1 MRITLPFNDI
11 EKYPLTQRFGERFL
25 YGGKMCEHKG
35 IDYAM
40 PKFTRIIAPFNGEI
54 TRITPDRTTGYGKAI
69 YIKARESEDKRI
81 AAIMAHLEDISVRV
95 GYKVKRGDFLG
106 FSGNSGFWRGVNGYH
121 VHFGISVS
129 GKYVDPMP
137 LLKKEYEQRQNLFN
151 MDDSDIK
158 SFLGTHMVR
167 DGESLWTIA
176 QKYYQNGGHFMEI
189 FKANEDIIKNMNLI
203 YSGQIIRIPA
213 LKNLG
218 I

>member
-1 MRITLPFNDI
+1 MKIILPFNDI

-40 PKFTRIIAPFNGEI
+40 PKFTRILAPFDGEI
-54 TRITPDRTTGYGKAI
+54 IRTTPDRTTGYGRAI
-69 YIKARESEDKRI
+69 YIKAKESNGARI
-81 AAIMAHLEDISVRV
+81 EALMAHLEDISVQV

-106 FSGNSGFWRGVNGYH
+106 LSGRTGFWRGVNGYH
-121 VHFGISVS
+121 IHFGISVS
-129 GKYVDPMP
+129 GHYVDPLP
-137 LLKKEYEQRQNLFN
+137 LLKIEEKQKETLFN
-151 MDDSDIK
+151 QDDSSIK
-158 SFLGTHMVR
+158 SFLGMHTVAE
-167 DGESLWTIA
+167 GESLWTIA

-189 FKANEDIIKNMNLI
+189 YKANEDIIKNMNLI
-203 YSGQIIRIPA
+203 YPGQAIRIPV